1 MLLYGI
7 KINDFF
13 NKDKKKYNEM
23 KNFIFIYNKDAQNF
37 VQFFKNY
44 FIKKNINLEFNM
56 IEIDKF
62 IINLKNDFLDI
73 SILLQIF
80 KINNNGKIIYALTFN
95 NGDIKEFFNIFNNF
109 FEENKDVI
117 KKI

>member
-1 MLLYGI
+1 
-7 KINDFF
+7 
-13 NKDKKKYNEM
+13 
-23 KNFIFIYNKDAQNF
+23 
-37 VQFFKNY
+37 
-44 FIKKNINLEFNM
+44 
-56 IEIDKF
+56 
-62 IINLKNDFLDI
+62 
-73 SILLQIF
+73 LQIF